1 MHIPQINT
9 IQNQPVANPKPLEQ
23 NVQTEVIN
31 NNLTQPS
38 KDCFI
43 MKSGILPPKN
53 WKPDKYAG
61 LGPELSEEEKLKKK
75 LENIRKPMYI
85 DKPQTEQCSNE
96 VCEEIKPKTFK
107 DKIKDFGVKIKN
119 YFKNLFSKNK

>member
-38 KDCFI
+38 KDCFV

-53 WKPDKYAG
+53 WKPDK
-61 LGPELSEEEKLKKK
+61 
-75 LENIRKPMYI
+75 
-85 DKPQTEQCSNE
+85 
-96 VCEEIKPKTFK
+96 
-107 DKIKDFGVKIKN
+107 
-119 YFKNLFSKNK
+119 